1 MLVPPVVAAN
11 MTLHLV
17 GVGLVVLG
25 LVLLVTTIVLWRG
38 AVADPEVLAPLE
50 VMADR
55 RFGRAD
61 NAERMAILNTVRQEG
76 SELVDMSHDAVA
88 LFREPLSEPVRPW
101 RDPYPHD
108 DDAVDIVP
116 MVPAVIDPLLKNNRK
131 DL

>member
-1 MLVPPVVAAN
+1 MRMSPVVAAN
-11 MTLHLV
+11 ITLHLV

-25 LVLLVTTIVLWRG
+25 VVLLVVTIMLWRG
-38 AVADPEVLAPLE
+38 ATYDPEVLGPLE

-55 RFGRAD
+55 KFARATD
-61 NAERMAILNTVRQEG
+61 DDRLAILEMARQPGAEMV
-76 SELVDMSHDAVA
+76 ELSRDAVA

-116 MVPAVIDPLLKNNRK
+116 AIPAVIDPLLHNNRK
-131 DL
+131 DY

>member
-17 GVGLVVLG
+17 GTGLVVLG

>member
-1 MLVPPVVAAN
+1 MLVAPVVAAN
-11 MTLHLV
+11 MSLHLL

-25 LVLLVTTIVLWRG
+25 VVLMITTIVLWRG

-55 RFGRAD
+55 KFGRAD
-61 NAERMAILNTVRQEG
+61 NVERVAILNTVRQEG
-76 SELVDMSHDAVA
+76 AELVDVSHDAMA
-88 LFREPLSEPVRPW
+88 LFREPISEPIRPW

-116 MVPAVIDPLLKNNRK
+116 LAPAVIDPLLKNNRK
-131 DL
+131 DT

>member
-17 GVGLVVLG
+17 GAGLVVLG

-61 NAERMAILNTVRQEG
+61 NVERVAILNTVRQEG
-76 SELVDMSHDAVA
+76 SELVDVSHDAVA
-88 LFREPLSEPVRPW
+88 LFREPISEPVRPW

-116 MVPAVIDPLLKNNRK
+116 MAPAVIDPLLKNNRK
-131 DL
+131 DI

>member
-61 NAERMAILNTVRQEG
+61 NVERVAILNTVRQEG
-76 SELVDMSHDAVA
+76 SELVDVSHDAVA
-88 LFREPLSEPVRPW
+88 LFREPISEPVRPW

-116 MVPAVIDPLLKNNRK
+116 MAPTVIDPLLKNNRK
-131 DL
+131 DI

>member
-1 MLVPPVVAAN
+1 MLVPSFVAAN

-25 LVLLVTTIVLWRG
+25 LVLLVTTVVLWRG

-61 NAERMAILNTVRQEG
+61 SVERVAILNTVRKEG
-76 SELVDMSHDAVA
+76 SELVDMSLDAVA
-88 LFREPLSEPVRPW
+88 LFREPLSEPNRPW

-116 MVPAVIDPLLKNNRK
+116 MAPSVIDPLLKNNRK
-131 DL
+131 DT

>member
-25 LVLLVTTIVLWRG
+25 LILFVATIVLWRG

-55 RFGRAD
+55 KFARAD
-61 NAERMAILNTVRQEG
+61 SEERVAILNTVRQEG
-76 SELVDMSHDAVA
+76 AELVDASLDAVV
-88 LFREPLSEPVRPW
+88 LFREPQSVPVRLW
-101 RDPYPHD
+101 HDPYPHD

-116 MVPAVIDPLLKNNRK
+116 MAPVVIDPLLKNNRK
-131 DL
+131 DI

>member
-1 MLVPPVVAAN
+1 MLVPSFVAAN

-17 GVGLVVLG
+17 GAGLVVLG
-25 LVLLVTTIVLWRG
+25 LVLLVTTVVLWRG

-61 NAERMAILNTVRQEG
+61 SVERVAILNTVRKEG
-76 SELVDMSHDAVA
+76 SELVDMSLDAVA
-88 LFREPLSEPVRPW
+88 LFREPLSEPNRPW

-116 MVPAVIDPLLKNNRK
+116 MAPSVIDPLLKNNRK
-131 DL
+131 DT

>member
-25 LVLLVTTIVLWRG
+25 LILFVATIVLWRG

-55 RFGRAD
+55 KFARAD
-61 NAERMAILNTVRQEG
+61 SEERVAILNTVRQEG
-76 SELVDMSHDAVA
+76 AELVDASLDAVV
-88 LFREPLSEPVRPW
+88 LFREPQSEPVRLW
-101 RDPYPHD
+101 HDPYPHD

-116 MVPAVIDPLLKNNRK
+116 MAPVVIDPLLKNNRK
-131 DL
+131 DI